1 MKRRTLIPA
10 LAVLY
15 VLTAVMFQ
23 NSCANTTQA
32 PSGGKKD
39 TIPPVI
45 VNINPLP
52 GTVNVPTHKTTI
64 RFFFDEYV
72 VVKNPKNIFLSPP
85 MAKAPKYKIKGK
97 SLVVYF
103 DSDLDSNTT
112 YTLDI
117 SDAIADNH
125 EGNMYPGYSL
135 VFSTGPQID
144 SMVVTGTVRDCN
156 TLQPINGAT
165 VMLYKDLSD
174 SAVLKS
180 TPTAAVKTDKWGF
193 FAIRNVANSPYRLYA
208 IVDDMGNN
216 KYDAESDKIAFFDTV
231 ITPTM
236 VAKDDL
242 PELLKYDMEDT
253 VHCRA
258 RKSEYELYMFRDEQ
272 SKQAV
277 KNRERT
283 GDRTAFVS
291 FMAPDAKIDSLWIRN
306 VPQDKLIMQ
315 FNATR
320 DSLLIWVN
328 DRRRPQD
335 TLHLFVD
342 YLKTDTTGTLV
353 PSTEHFRL
361 PRPGGKYRRPSAST
375 LKHEDTLCKLKLT
388 AEPSNVERKGFSL
401 TFDYPIISEGFDKM
415 TLTSINPRQQ
425 KKAVQFTVEHDST
438 DLRNYSIKIA
448 EKMQVG
454 YDYILKLPHREFRD
468 MNGYYNDSTECKVAL
483 PKDDNLSLLQF
494 NLQNV
499 KYRYIVDLLTE
510 KMDKVLDTYTLTSDG
525 PVVFP
530 YLKAGKY
537 CVRLTQDING
547 NGRVDTGNLMAH
559 RQPEKV
565 KFYTLKD
572 GNYVITLKEGTE
584 MEQNLDVEK
593 LFEK

>member
-1 MKRRTLIPA
+1 MKRKPIIPA
-10 LAVLY
+10 LAVLT

-52 GTVNVPTHKTTI
+52 GAVNVPTHKTTI
-64 RFFFDEYV
+64 RFYFDEYV
-72 VVKNPKNIFLSPP
+72 TVKNPKNIFLSPP
-85 MAKAPKYKIKGK
+85 MAKAPKYKLKGK
-97 SLVVYF
+97 SLLVYF

-208 IVDDMGNN
+208 MVDDMGNN

-236 VAKDDL
+236 VARDDL

-258 RKSEYELYMFRDEQ
+258 RKSQYELYMFRDEQ

-291 FMAPDAKIDSLWIRN
+291 FMAPDARIDSLWIRN
-306 VPQDKLIMQ
+306 IPQDRLIME
-315 FNATR
+315 FNSTR

-328 DRRRPQD
+328 DRRRPLD

-342 YLKTDTTGTLV
+342 YLKTDTTGALV

-361 PRPGGKYRRPSAST
+361 PRPGGKYRRPATST
-375 LKHEDTLCKLKLT
+375 LKHDDTLCKLKLA
-388 AEPSNVERKGFSL
+388 AEPSTVERNGFSL
-401 TFDYPIISEGFDKM
+401 TFDYPIIKEGFDKM
-415 TLTSINPRQQ
+415 TLTSVNPRQQ
-425 KKAVQFTVEHDST
+425 KKQVQFTVEHDST
-438 DLRNYSIKIA
+438 NLRAYSIKIA

-454 YDYILKLPHREFRD
+454 YEYILKLPHREFRD
-468 MNGYYNDSTECKVAL
+468 MNGFYNDSTECKVSL
-483 PKDDNLSLLQF
+483 PKDDNLSLIQF

-499 KYRYIVDLLTE
+499 RYRYIVDLLTE
-510 KMDKVLDTYTLTSDG
+510 KMDRVLDTYTVTSDG
-525 PVVFP
+525 PVIFP

-537 CVRLTQDING
+537 CIRLTQDVNS

-572 GNYVITLKEGTE
+572 GNNIITIKEGTE
-584 MEQNLDVEK
+584 MEQNLDVAK

>member
-1 MKRRTLIPA
+1 MNRKAIIPA

-52 GTVNVPTHKTTI
+52 GAVNVPTHKTSI
-64 RFFFDEYV
+64 RFYFDEYI

-97 SLVVYF
+97 SLLVYF

-117 SDAIADNH
+117 SDAIADNR
-125 EGNMYPGYSL
+125 ESNMYPGYSL
-135 VFSTGPQID
+135 VFSTGSQID

-174 SAVLKS
+174 SAVLKT
-180 TPTAAVKTDKWGF
+180 TPNAAVKTDKWGF
-193 FAIRNVANSPYRLYA
+193 FAIRNVANTPYRLYA

-216 KYDAESDKIAFFDTV
+216 KYDAESDKIAFYDTI

-236 VAKDDL
+236 VARDDL

-258 RKSEYELYMFRDEQ
+258 RKSEYELYMFRDEY
-272 SKQAV
+272 SKQSV

-306 VPQDKLIMQ
+306 IPQNKLIMQ
-315 FNATR
+315 FNPTR

-328 DRRRPQD
+328 DRRRPLD

-342 YLKTDTTGTLV
+342 YLKTDTTGALV

-361 PRPGGKYRRPSAST
+361 ARPGGKYRRPAAST
-375 LKHEDTLCKLKLT
+375 LKHDDTLCKLKLT

-401 TFDYPIISEGFDKM
+401 TFDYPIIKEGFDKM

-425 KKAVQFTVEHDST
+425 KKSVQFTVEPDSL
-438 DLRNYSIKIA
+438 DLRHYSIKIA

-468 MNGYYNDSTECKVAL
+468 MNGYYNDSTEFKVAL
-483 PKDDNLSLLQF
+483 PKDDNLSLMQF

-499 KYRYIVDLLTE
+499 KCRYIVDLLTE
-510 KMDKVLDTYTLTSDG
+510 KMDKVLDSYSVTADG
-525 PVVFP
+525 PVTFP

-537 CVRLTQDING
+537 CIRLTQDLNG

-565 KFYTLKD
+565 KFYTLRD
-572 GNYVITLKEGTE
+572 GNNVITIKEGTE